1 MVWLL
6 FLPCTDFNLA
16 RMKSVVMI
24 ILTSALVQAGLK
36 ETCPHRGYCVS
47 LASGVITAESG
58 LCVEIPC
65 SFKTPQSF
73 TPQHMLWF
81 RCVRQGQD
89 RCDRSSD
96 PICST
101 DSSSAIRKGFEGR
114 VSLLESDVSQRNC
127 SIIINDLSPSDSGW
141 YQLRLTRKDK
151 GYTYRKKQGISV
163 RGLRQKPTLAVPQLK
178 EGQLTA
184 LTCTAPGLC
193 SGSEPT
199 ISWKWEGKGKSPHLV
214 GGNITLQKSVSLG
227 AVRRQYSSTL
237 IFSASSEHHSS
248 SITCT
253 VVFKHGGS
261 TEVKKTLAVQYLKS
275 LTITGQ
281 TLVREGETLS
291 LHCAA
296 DSFPPVLVQWTKGKT
311 SEALARSTGEALK
324 IPAVTKEHSGP
335 YRCTAEQGSKQVMEE
350 VHVKVKYVRT
360 PIILGNTDVKK
371 GRALNLT
378 CASESYP
385 ESVITM
391 KKEERREKTIS
402 FQAANTNTLSVLIPN
417 VTTEDSGRYIC
428 EARYEMETL
437 TTSVNVTVTW
447 FAGIL
452 NGSRCER
459 DSAAL
464 TCVCGSQGHPLPS
477 ISWLLLTDHS
487 DSHIQ
492 TNVSGDEIW
501 SSFSVK
507 DGHSV
512 KTVVC
517 VVTHENGETKEELP
531 VLNHESLFKFL
542 TVEVLVAFLVG
553 VFLSGIIFFVLQLIC
568 CRNTKK
574 MQKHME
580 IPLTNGA
587 DRQTPK
593 AETAVGERGPQE
605 PEPGLKDVDYST
617 INFFHMKGKSP
628 HKAPETMETEYSEIK
643 RQDVTTAAE
652 ESVKK
657 REKQEG
663 NNQVFRKQET
673 DPEMALY
680 SNIRKIGLGTTQ

>member
-1 MVWLL
+1 
-6 FLPCTDFNLA
+6 
-16 RMKSVVMI
+16 MKSVVMI

-36 ETCPHRGYCVS
+36 ETCPHEGYCVT
-47 LASGVITAESG
+47 LDDGVITAESG

-81 RCVRQGQD
+81 RCEQWYE
-89 RCDRSSD
+89 RCDLIYSS
-96 PICST
+96 
-101 DSSSAIRKGFEGR
+101 DSSSAVREGFEGR

-141 YQLRLTRKDK
+141 YQLRVIGIKDK
-151 GYTYRKKQGISV
+151 YTYGTKQEISV
-163 RGLRQKPTLAVPQLK
+163 RGLRQKPILDVPQLK
-178 EGQLTA
+178 DGQLTA

-193 SGSEPT
+193 SGSEHT

-214 GGNITLQKSVSLG
+214 GGNITAQNSVSLG

-237 IFSASSEHHSS
+237 IFSVSSEHHSS
-248 SITCT
+248 TITCT
-253 VVFKHGGS
+253 VVYKHGGS
-261 TEVKKTLAVQYLKS
+261 TEEKQTLEVQYLKS
-275 LTITGQ
+275 VTITGQ

-311 SEALARSTGEALK
+311 SEALTRSSGEAALK
-324 IPAVTKEHSGP
+324 IPAVTKAHSGP
-335 YRCTAEQGSKQVMEE
+335 YRCTAEQGSKQVIRKIDL
-350 VHVKVKYVRT
+350 KVKYVRT

-402 FQAANTNTLSVLIPN
+402 FQATNTNTVSVLIPN

-428 EARYEMETL
+428 EARYVMETL
-437 TTSVNVTVTW
+437 TTDMNVTVTW

-452 NGSRCER
+452 KGSRCEW

-477 ISWLLLTDHS
+477 ISWLLLSDHS

-517 VVTHENGETKEELP
+517 VVTHEDGETKEELP
-531 VLNHESLFKFL
+531 VLKLASHHESLFKFL

-574 MQKHME
+574 S
-580 IPLTNGA
+580 
-587 DRQTPK
+587 
-593 AETAVGERGPQE
+593 ERGPQE
-605 PEPGLKDVDYST
+605 PEPAWKDVHYST
-617 INFFHMKGKSP
+617 IDFFHLRGKGP
-628 HKAPETMETEYSEIK
+628 RKAPEATKTEYAEIK

-652 ESVKK
+652 DS
-657 REKQEG
+657 EKHSEEEQEDK
-663 NNQVFRKQET
+663 NQVLVEEET
-673 DPEMALY
+673 DQEMALY
-680 SNIRKIGLGTTQ
+680 SNISEISPGTK

>member
-1 MVWLL
+1 MSSVLHIRSRATEMRAILLWTTLL
-6 FLPCTDFNLA
+6 F
-16 RMKSVVMI
+16 SVREHI
-24 ILTSALVQAGLK
+24 GVQAGLK
-36 ETCPHRGYCVS
+36 ETCPHEGYCVT
-47 LASGVITAESG
+47 LDDGVITAKSG

-89 RCDRSSD
+89 RCDHSPD
-96 PICST
+96 LICSS
-101 DSSSAIRKGFEGR
+101 DSSSAIREGFEGR
-114 VSLLESDVSQRNC
+114 VSLLESDVSQRSC

-141 YQLRLTRKDK
+141 YQLRVTSKDNA
-151 GYTYRKKQGISV
+151 YTYVTKQEISV
-163 RGLRQKPTLAVPQLK
+163 RGLSQKPILDVPQLK
-178 EGQLTA
+178 EGQLTT
-184 LTCTAPGLC
+184 LTCTAPGFC

-214 GGNITLQKSVSLG
+214 GGNITAQNSVSLG

-261 TEVKKTLAVQYLKS
+261 REEKQTLEVQYLKGV
-275 LTITGQ
+275 TITGQ

-296 DSFPPVLVQWTKGKT
+296 DSFSPVLVQWTKGKT
-311 SEALARSTGEALK
+311 SEALTHSSGEAALM

-402 FQAANTNTLSVLIPN
+402 FQATNTNTVSVLIPN

-437 TTSVNVTVTW
+437 TTYMNVTVTW

-452 NGSRCER
+452 KGSRCER

-477 ISWLLLTDHS
+477 ISWPLLSDHS

-517 VVTHENGETKEELP
+517 VVTHEDGETKEELP
-531 VLNHESLFKFL
+531 VLNHECLFKFP

-574 MQKHME
+574 MQEHME

-593 AETAVGERGPQE
+593 AEKAVGERGTQE
-605 PEPGLKDVDYST
+605 PEPGLKDVDYSS
-617 INFFHMKGKSP
+617 IKFFHMKGKSP
-628 HKAPETMETEYSEIK
+628 HKAPETMDTEYSEIK
-643 RQDVTTAAE
+643 RQEAAE

-657 REKQEG
+657 SEVKNRVLARQ
-663 NNQVFRKQET
+663 QADQ
-673 DPEMALY
+673 EMALY
-680 SNIRKIGLGTTQ
+680 SNIREISLGTK

>member
-1 MVWLL
+1 MNFLKMKGFFMV
-6 FLPCTDFNLA
+6 
-16 RMKSVVMI
+16 
-24 ILTSALVQAGLK
+24 ILMCALVQAGLK
-36 ETCPHRGYCVS
+36 ETCPHGDYCVT
-47 LASGVITAESG
+47 LDDGVITAESG

-81 RCVRQGQD
+81 RCEQRHEW
-89 RCDRSSD
+89 CDSSSD
-96 PICST
+96 LIYSS
-101 DSSSAIRKGFEGR
+101 DSSSAIREGFEGR

-141 YQLRLTRKDK
+141 YQLRLTSKDRSH
-151 GYTYRKKQGISV
+151 TYWTKQGISV
-163 RGLRQKPTLAVPQLK
+163 RGLRQKPILDVPQLK

-261 TEVKKTLAVQYLKS
+261 TEAKQTLEVQYLKS
-275 LTITGQ
+275 VTITGQ

-311 SEALARSTGEALK
+311 SEALARSTGEAALM

-335 YRCTAEQGSKQVMEE
+335 YRCTAEQGSKQVIRKIDL
-350 VHVKVKYVRT
+350 KVKYVRT

-391 KKEERREKTIS
+391 KKEERREKTFPCQTS
-402 FQAANTNTLSVLIPN
+402 NANTVSVLIPN

-517 VVTHENGETKEELP
+517 VVTREDGETKEELP
-531 VLNHESLFKFL
+531 VLKLASHRESLFKFL

-574 MQKHME
+574 SE
-580 IPLTNGA
+580 G
-587 DRQTPK
+587 
-593 AETAVGERGPQE
+593 GPQE
-605 PEPGLKDVDYST
+605 PEPAWKDVHYST
-617 INFFHMKGKSP
+617 IDFYHLKGKGP
-628 HKAPETMETEYSEIK
+628 RKAPETTETEYAEIK

-652 ESVKK
+652 DS
-657 REKQEG
+657 EKHSEEQEDK
-663 NNQVFRKQET
+663 NQVLVEEET
-673 DPEMALY
+673 DQEMALY
-680 SNIRKIGLGTTQ
+680 SNLSEISPSTK

>member
-350 VHVKVKYVRT
+350 VHVKVK
-360 PIILGNTDVKK
+360 
-371 GRALNLT
+371 
-378 CASESYP
+378 
-385 ESVITM
+385 
-391 KKEERREKTIS
+391 
-402 FQAANTNTLSVLIPN
+402 
-417 VTTEDSGRYIC
+417 
-428 EARYEMETL
+428 
-437 TTSVNVTVTW
+437 W

>member
-1 MVWLL
+1 
-6 FLPCTDFNLA
+6 
-16 RMKSVVMI
+16 MKSVVMI
-24 ILTSALVQAGLK
+24 ILTSALVQGLK
-36 ETCPHRGYCVS
+36 ETCTHGDFCVT
-47 LASGVITAESG
+47 LDDGVITAESG

-89 RCDRSSD
+89 RCDSSSD
-96 PICST
+96 LIYSS
-101 DSSSAIRKGFEGR
+101 DSSAAIREGFEGQ

-141 YQLRLTRKDK
+141 YQLRLTSKDNAYSY
-151 GYTYRKKQGISV
+151 GTKQEISV
-163 RGLRQKPTLAVPQLK
+163 RGLSQKPTLDVPQLK

-227 AVRRQYSSTL
+227 AVRRQHSSTM

-261 TEVKKTLAVQYLKS
+261 TEEK
-275 LTITGQ
+275 Q
-281 TLVREGETLS
+281 TLE
-291 LHCAA
+291 
-296 DSFPPVLVQWTKGKT
+296 VQ
-311 SEALARSTGEALK
+311 
-324 IPAVTKEHSGP
+324 
-335 YRCTAEQGSKQVMEE
+335 
-350 VHVKVKYVRT
+350 
-360 PIILGNTDVKK
+360 
-371 GRALNLT
+371 
-378 CASESYP
+378 
-385 ESVITM
+385 
-391 KKEERREKTIS
+391 
-402 FQAANTNTLSVLIPN
+402 
-417 VTTEDSGRYIC
+417 
-428 EARYEMETL
+428 
-437 TTSVNVTVTW
+437 W

-477 ISWLLLTDHS
+477 ISWPLLTDHS

-517 VVTHENGETKEELP
+517 VVTHEDGETKQELL
-531 VLNHESLFKFL
+531 VLNHDSLFKFL

-553 VFLSGIIFFVLQLIC
+553 VFLSGIIFFVLQLLC

-574 MQKHME
+574 SE
-580 IPLTNGA
+580 G
-587 DRQTPK
+587 
-593 AETAVGERGPQE
+593 GPQE
-605 PEPGLKDVDYST
+605 PEPAWKDVHYST
-617 INFFHMKGKSP
+617 IDFFHLRGKSP
-628 HKAPETMETEYSEIK
+628 HKAPETTETEYSEIK
-643 RQDVTTAAE
+643 RHDVTTE
-652 ESVKK
+652 ESEKK
-657 REKQEG
+657 SEEEEQDKVHVPER
-663 NNQVFRKQET
+663 QET
-673 DPEMALY
+673 DLEMALY
-680 SNIRKIGLGTTQ
+680 SNISEISLSTK

>member
-1 MVWLL
+1 
-6 FLPCTDFNLA
+6 
-16 RMKSVVMI
+16 MKSVVMI
-24 ILTSALVQAGLK
+24 ILTSALVQGLK
-36 ETCPHRGYCVS
+36 ETCTHGDFCVT
-47 LASGVITAESG
+47 LDDGVITAESG

-65 SFKTPQSF
+65 SFKTPQNF

-89 RCDRSSD
+89 RCDYSSD
-96 PICST
+96 PIYST
-101 DSSSAIRKGFEGR
+101 DSSSAIREGFEGR
-114 VSLLESDVSQRNC
+114 VSLLESDVSQRKC
-127 SIIINDLSPSDSGW
+127 SIIISNLSPSDSGW
-141 YQLRLTRKDK
+141 YQVRVTSKDN
-151 GYTYRKKQGISV
+151 GYTYWTKQEISV
-163 RGLRQKPTLAVPQLK
+163 RGLRQKPILAVPPLK

-214 GGNITLQKSVSLG
+214 GGNITAQKRVSLG

-248 SITCT
+248 TITCT
-253 VVFKHGGS
+253 VVFKHSGS
-261 TEVKKTLAVQYLKS
+261 TEAKKTLAVQYLKS
-275 LTITGQ
+275 VTITGQ
-281 TLVREGETLS
+281 TLVRQGETLS

-311 SEALARSTGEALK
+311 SEALARSTGEAALM

-402 FQAANTNTLSVLIPN
+402 FQATNTNTVSVLIPN

-452 NGSRCER
+452 KGSRCER

-477 ISWLLLTDHS
+477 ISWLLLTNHS

-512 KTVVC
+512 KTAVC

-531 VLNHESLFKFL
+531 VLNHESFLTKFL
-542 TVEVLVAFLVG
+542 KLEFLITFLTRIVLSAV
-553 VFLSGIIFFVLQLIC
+553 IFFLFHQYFS
-568 CRNTKK
+568 KK
-574 MQKHME
+574 E
-580 IPLTNGA
+580 FGRPE
-587 DRQTPK
+587 
-593 AETAVGERGPQE
+593 ETAEMENMADDPQTDDDYE
-605 PEPGLKDVDYST
+605 QVD
-617 INFFHMKGKSP
+617 I
-628 HKAPETMETEYSEIK
+628 EL
-643 RQDVTTAAE
+643 E
-652 ESVKK
+652 E
-657 REKQEG
+657 
-663 NNQVFRKQET
+663 
-673 DPEMALY
+673 
-680 SNIRKIGLGTTQ
+680 

>member
-1 MVWLL
+1 MRAILLWTTLL
-6 FLPCTDFNLA
+6 F
-16 RMKSVVMI
+16 SVREHHG
-24 ILTSALVQAGLK
+24 VQAGLK
-36 ETCPHRGYCVS
+36 ETCTHGDFCVT
-47 LASGVITAESG
+47 LDDGVITAESG

-81 RCVRQGQD
+81 RCEQWHE
-89 RCDRSSD
+89 RCDSSSD
-96 PICST
+96 PIYSS
-101 DSSSAIRKGFEGR
+101 DNSSAIRKGFEGR

-141 YQLRLTRKDK
+141 YQLRLTSKDNA
-151 GYTYRKKQGISV
+151 YTYKKKQEISV
-163 RGLRQKPTLAVPQLK
+163 RGLSQKPILDVPQLK

-214 GGNITLQKSVSLG
+214 GGNITAQKSVSLG

-253 VVFKHGGS
+253 VVFTHGGS
-261 TEVKKTLAVQYLKS
+261 TEEKQTLEVQYLKS
-275 LTITGQ
+275 VTITGQ
-281 TLVREGETLS
+281 TLVRQGETLS

-296 DSFPPVLVQWTKGKT
+296 DSSPPVLVQWTKGKT
-311 SEALARSTGEALK
+311 SEALARSTGEAALM

-350 VHVKVKYVRT
+350 VHVKVKYVRR

-402 FQAANTNTLSVLIPN
+402 FQATNTNTLSVLIPN

-517 VVTHENGETKEELP
+517 VVTHEDGETKEELP
-531 VLNHESLFKFL
+531 VLNHDSLFKFL

-643 RQDVTTAAE
+643 RQEAAE

-657 REKQEG
+657 SEEVMNRVLEMQ
-663 NNQVFRKQET
+663 QADQ
-673 DPEMALY
+673 EMALY
-680 SNIRKIGLGTTQ
+680 SNIREISLGTK

>member
-1 MVWLL
+1 
-6 FLPCTDFNLA
+6 
-16 RMKSVVMI
+16 MKSVVMI

-36 ETCPHRGYCVS
+36 EMCPHEGYCVT
-47 LASGVITAESG
+47 LDDGVITAESG

-81 RCVRQGQD
+81 RCEQRHE
-89 RCDRSSD
+89 RCDSSSNL
-96 PICST
+96 IYST
-101 DSSSAIRKGFEGR
+101 DSSSAIREEFEGR

-127 SIIINDLSPSDSGW
+127 SIIINDLSLSDSGW
-141 YQLRLTRKDK
+141 YQLRLTSKDN
-151 GYTYRKKQGISV
+151 GYTYGTKQEISV
-163 RGLRQKPTLAVPQLK
+163 RGLRQKPTLDVPRLK

-261 TEVKKTLAVQYLKS
+261 TEEKQTLAVQYLKS
-275 LTITGQ
+275 VTITGQ
-281 TLVREGETLS
+281 TLVRQGETLS

-311 SEALARSTGEALK
+311 SEALARSTGEAALM

-350 VHVKVKYVRT
+350 VHVKVK
-360 PIILGNTDVKK
+360 
-371 GRALNLT
+371 
-378 CASESYP
+378 
-385 ESVITM
+385 
-391 KKEERREKTIS
+391 
-402 FQAANTNTLSVLIPN
+402 
-417 VTTEDSGRYIC
+417 
-428 EARYEMETL
+428 
-437 TTSVNVTVTW
+437 W

-452 NGSRCER
+452 NGSRCEQ

-477 ISWLLLTDHS
+477 ISWPLLTDHS

-517 VVTHENGETKEELP
+517 VVTHEDGETKEELP
-531 VLNHESLFKFL
+531 VLNHDKTQRSQREDP
-542 TVEVLVAFLVG
+542 
-553 VFLSGIIFFVLQLIC
+553 
-568 CRNTKK
+568 RNRSQHGRMCITL
-574 MQKHME
+574 
-580 IPLTNGA
+580 P
-587 DRQTPK
+587 
-593 AETAVGERGPQE
+593 
-605 PEPGLKDVDYST
+605 ST
-617 INFFHMKGKSP
+617 SF
-628 HKAPETMETEYSEIK
+628 T
-643 RQDVTTAAE
+643 
-652 ESVKK
+652 
-657 REKQEG
+657 
-663 NNQVFRKQET
+663 
-673 DPEMALY
+673 
-680 SNIRKIGLGTTQ
+680 

>member
-1 MVWLL
+1 MSSVLHIRSRATEMRAILLWTTLL
-6 FLPCTDFNLA
+6 F
-16 RMKSVVMI
+16 SVREHI
-24 ILTSALVQAGLK
+24 GVQAGLK
-36 ETCPHRGYCVS
+36 ETCPHEGYCVT
-47 LASGVITAESG
+47 LDDGVITAKSG

-89 RCDRSSD
+89 RCDHSPD
-96 PICST
+96 LICSS
-101 DSSSAIRKGFEGR
+101 DSSSAIREGFEGR
-114 VSLLESDVSQRNC
+114 VSLLESDVSQRSC

-141 YQLRLTRKDK
+141 YQLRVTSKDNA
-151 GYTYRKKQGISV
+151 YTYVTKQEISV
-163 RGLRQKPTLAVPQLK
+163 RGLSQKPILDVPQLK
-178 EGQLTA
+178 EGQLTT
-184 LTCTAPGLC
+184 LTCTAPGFC

-214 GGNITLQKSVSLG
+214 GGNITAQNSVSLG

-261 TEVKKTLAVQYLKS
+261 REEKQTLEVQYLKGV
-275 LTITGQ
+275 TITGQ

-296 DSFPPVLVQWTKGKT
+296 DSFSPVLVQWTKGKT
-311 SEALARSTGEALK
+311 SEALTHSSGEAALM

-350 VHVKVKYVRT
+350 VHVKVK
-360 PIILGNTDVKK
+360 
-371 GRALNLT
+371 
-378 CASESYP
+378 
-385 ESVITM
+385 
-391 KKEERREKTIS
+391 
-402 FQAANTNTLSVLIPN
+402 
-417 VTTEDSGRYIC
+417 
-428 EARYEMETL
+428 
-437 TTSVNVTVTW
+437 W

-452 NGSRCER
+452 KGSRCER

-477 ISWLLLTDHS
+477 ISWPLLSDHS

-517 VVTHENGETKEELP
+517 VVTHEDGETKEELP
-531 VLNHESLFKFL
+531 VLNHECLFKFP

-574 MQKHME
+574 MQEHME

-593 AETAVGERGPQE
+593 AEKAVGERGTQE
-605 PEPGLKDVDYST
+605 PEPGLKDVDYSS
-617 INFFHMKGKSP
+617 IKFFHMKGKSP
-628 HKAPETMETEYSEIK
+628 HKAPETMDTEYSEIK
-643 RQDVTTAAE
+643 RQEAAE

-657 REKQEG
+657 SEVKNRVLARQ
-663 NNQVFRKQET
+663 QADQ
-673 DPEMALY
+673 EMALY
-680 SNIRKIGLGTTQ
+680 SNIREISLGTK